1 MAENTQRDRCEDAVA
16 EGPIMRL
23 TLAVVAS
30 LLIAINSARAQPYPD
45 KPIRLIVP
53 LVAGSPIVSVGRIVL
68 NQVSARLGQQIV
80 IDARPGGGTTIGLK
94 AAAAAAPDGY
104 TLLMYGQN
112 ITYVQDLYS
121 DLGVDP
127 LSAFVPVANLMSF
140 SHVLVVGPQVP
151 AKTLSEFVALAK
163 ANPGKL
169 NFGAG
174 LGTMPY
180 IVGHYFINVAGVNIV
195 SIPYRGGE
203 QVRPDILGGRVH
215 MNTGP
220 VASLMPLIAE
230 GKLRPLAYT
239 GAKRHPLLPDVPT
252 MIESGYPQ
260 VGWQPDVWQ
269 AVFAPAGTPASIVE
283 RLNSE
288 INDALR
294 LPEVKTAYERLG
306 ADIEIMSAPEFAA
319 FVAKEAK
326 KWPPIIKATGVTA
339 Q

>member
-1 MAENTQRDRCEDAVA
+1 MVEFLVRAKKVD
-16 EGPIMRL
+16 MRKFL
-23 TLAVVAS
+23 VVICALCGFAS
-30 LLIAINSARAQPYPD
+30 SSAHAQPYPD
-45 KPIRLIVP
+45 KPIRVIVP
-53 LVAGSPIVSVGRIVL
+53 LVAGSPIVSVARIVL
-68 NQVSARLGQQIV
+68 NQASARLGQPIV

-94 AAAAAAPDGY
+94 AAASAAPDGY
-104 TLLMYGQN
+104 TLFMYGQN
-112 ITYVQDLYS
+112 IAYVQDLYP

-127 LSAFVPVANLMSF
+127 LKAFVPVANLMNF
-140 SHVLVVGPQVP
+140 SHVLVVGSQVP

-180 IVGHYFINVAGVNIV
+180 IVGQYFINVAGVDIV
-195 SIPYRGGE
+195 SVPYRGGE

-215 MNTGP
+215 MNTAP
-220 VASLMPLIAE
+220 VASVLPLITE

-269 AVFAPAGTPASIVE
+269 ALFSPAGTPTPVIE
-283 RLNSE
+283 RLNTE
-288 INDALR
+288 INEALK
-294 LPEVKTAYERLG
+294 LPEVKTAYDRLG
-306 ADIEIMSAPEFAA
+306 ADIAIMSASEFAG
-319 FVAKEAK
+319 FVANEAK

>member
-1 MAENTQRDRCEDAVA
+1 
-16 EGPIMRL
+16 MRL
-23 TLAVVAS
+23 I
-30 LLIAINSARAQPYPD
+30 LIAAGLLAAAAGPAQAQPYPD

-53 LVAGSPIVSVGRIVL
+53 LVAGSPIVSVGRVVTTPL
-68 NQVSARLGQQIV
+68 ATRLGQQIV

-104 TLLMYGQN
+104 TLFMYGQN
-112 ITYVQDLYS
+112 ITYVLDLYP
-121 DLGVDP
+121 DLGLDP
-127 LSAFVPVANLMSF
+127 MKAFVPVANLMTF
-140 SHVLVVGPQVP
+140 SHVLVIGSQVP
-151 AKTLSEFVALAK
+151 AKTLKEFVALAK
-163 ANPGKL
+163 ASPGKL

-180 IVGHYFINVAGVNIV
+180 IVGQYFIQQAGVDIV

-203 QVRPDILGGRVH
+203 QVRPDILGGRIH

-220 VASLMPLIAE
+220 VASLMPLIRD

-239 GAKRHPLLPDVPT
+239 GAKRHPQLPDVPT

-260 VGWQPDVWQ
+260 VGWHPDVWQ
-269 AVFAPAGTPASIVE
+269 AIFAPTGTPAAVIE
-283 RLNSE
+283 KLNTE
-288 INDALR
+288 INATLN

-306 ADIEIMSAPEFAA
+306 ANMDIMPAREFAA

-326 KWPPIIKATGVTA
+326 KWPPIIKATGVKM

>member
-1 MAENTQRDRCEDAVA
+1 
-16 EGPIMRL
+16 MRI
-23 TLAVVAS
+23 VG
-30 LLIAINSARAQPYPD
+30 LLIAGAIAAASFPAIAQTYPD
-45 KPIRLIVP
+45 RPIKLIVP
-53 LVAGSPIVSVGRIVL
+53 LVAGSPIVSVGRVVTTPL
-68 NQVSARLGQQIV
+68 SARLGQQIV

-94 AAAAAAPDGY
+94 AAAAAPADGY
-104 TLLMYGQN
+104 NLFMYGQN
-112 ITYVQDLYS
+112 ITYVHDLYP

-127 LSAFVPVANLMSF
+127 LKAFVPVANIMEF
-140 SHVLVVGPQVP
+140 SHVLVVGSQVP
-151 AKTLSEFVALAK
+151 AKTLKEFVAYAK

-180 IVGHYFINVAGVNIV
+180 IVGQYFIKVAGVDIV

-203 QVRPDILGGRVH
+203 QVRPDILGGRIH

-220 VASLMPLIAE
+220 VASQLPLIRE

-239 GAKRHPLLPDVPT
+239 GVKRHPLLPDVPT

-269 AVFAPAGTPASIVE
+269 AIFAPAGTPTAVVDK
-283 RLNSE
+283 LNNE
-288 INDALR
+288 VNAVLK
-294 LPEVKTAYERLG
+294 LPEVRETYARLG
-306 ADIEIMSAPEFAA
+306 ADIPIMSVPEFTA
-319 FVAKEAK
+319 FLAGEVK
-326 KWPPIIKATGVTA
+326 KWPPIIKEVGVTA

>member
-1 MAENTQRDRCEDAVA
+1 MRILLSIVGVIALVAVA
-16 EGPIMRL
+16 SSP
-23 TLAVVAS
+23 AH
-30 LLIAINSARAQPYPD
+30 AQQYPD

-53 LVAGSPIVSVGRIVL
+53 LVAGSPIVSLGRVVMNPL
-68 NQVSARLGQQIV
+68 SARLGQQIV

-104 TLLMYGQN
+104 TLFMYGQN
-112 ITYVQDLYS
+112 IAYVQDLYP

-127 LSAFVPVANLMSF
+127 LKAFVPVANLMTF
-140 SHVLVVGPQVP
+140 SHVLVIGSQVP
-151 AKTLSEFVALAK
+151 AKTLKEFVALAK
-163 ANPGKL
+163 TNPGKL

-180 IVGHYFINVAGVNIV
+180 IVGQYFINVAGVDIV

-220 VASLMPLIAE
+220 VASLMPLIND

-260 VGWQPDVWQ
+260 VGWHPDVWQ
-269 AVFAPAGTPASIVE
+269 AVFAPAGTPGSIVE
-283 RLNSE
+283 KLNTE
-288 INDALR
+288 INAVLK
-294 LPEVKTAYERLG
+294 LPEVQEAYTRLG
-306 ADIEIMSAPEFAA
+306 ADTEIMSASEFAA
-319 FVAKEAK
+319 FVAKEAV
-326 KWPPIIKATGVTA
+326 KWPPIIKATGVTM

>member
-1 MAENTQRDRCEDAVA
+1 MRSIGSSIGTCVA
-16 EGPIMRL
+16 IG
-23 TLAVVAS
+23 LAVG
-30 LLIAINSARAQPYPD
+30 SAQAQQSYPD
-45 KPIRLIVP
+45 RPIKLIVP
-53 LVAGSPIVSVGRIVL
+53 LVAGSPIVSIGRVVTTPL
-68 NQVSARLGQQIV
+68 SARLGQQIV

-104 TLLMYGQN
+104 TLFMYGQN
-112 ITYVQDLYS
+112 ITYVHDLYP

-127 LSAFVPVANLMSF
+127 LKAFVPVANLMEF
-140 SHVLVVGPQVP
+140 SHVLVIGSQLP
-151 AKTLSEFVALAK
+151 AKTLEAFVAYAK

-180 IVGHYFINVAGVNIV
+180 IVGQYFIQVAGVDIA

-220 VASLMPLIAE
+220 VASLLPLIRD

-239 GAKRHPLLPDVPT
+239 GARRHPLLPDVPT

-260 VGWQPDVWQ
+260 VGWHPDVWQ
-269 AVFAPAGTPASIVE
+269 AIFAPAGTPDAVIE
-283 RLNSE
+283 KLNTE
-288 INDALR
+288 INAVLR
-294 LPEVKTAYERLG
+294 LPEVRDAYARLG
-306 ADIEIMSAPEFAA
+306 TEITPMSVPETAA
-319 FVAKEAK
+319 FLAREIK
-326 KWPPIIKATGVTA
+326 KWPPIIKATGITS